1 MIFHLID
8 DGARSGEF
16 NMSFDI
22 QLAQN
27 CKEDEIFFRL
37 YQWNPYTL
45 SIGANQ
51 NFDDIDLEKA
61 KKDNI
66 DVVKRPTGGRAIF
79 HSEELTYSVVVPLSF
94 GLSPKGIYHSVSE
107 ALIKG
112 LLNYDS
118 NLDHTTLET
127 LQPNF
132 PKILKEK
139 SGSICFASTAKNEV
153 KFFGKKLIGSAQ
165 KKMKNVV
172 LQHGSI
178 LCGTKHKELVNYLT
192 LPQKIKSEL
201 LDEMEQKTIEIE
213 TILKEKVDY
222 KRLRNCLTLG
232 FEEYFGIKFN
242 SKKLVESN

>member
-8 DGARSGEF
+8 DSAHSGQY
-16 NMSFDI
+16 NMSFDTR
-22 QLAQN
+22 LAEE
-27 CKEDEIFFRL
+27 CKEDEFFLRL

-45 SIGANQ
+45 SLGANQ
-51 NFDDIDLEKA
+51 SFDDVDLEKA
-61 KKDNI
+61 QQDNI

-79 HSEELTYSVVVPLSF
+79 HSEEITYSVIVPLSF
-94 GLSPKGIYHSVSE
+94 GLSPKGIYHAVSE
-107 ALIKG
+107 ALIHG
-112 LLNYDS
+112 LLKYS
-118 NLDHTTLET
+118 NELNKTTLET

-132 PKILKEK
+132 PEVLKSK

-165 KKMKNVV
+165 KKMKNIV

-192 LPQKIKSEL
+192 LPQELKSEL
-201 LDEMEQKTIEIE
+201 IDEVEEKTIEIE

-232 FEEYFGIKFN
+232 FEEYFGIKF
-242 SKKLVESN
+242 SSTKAVEIN

>member
-8 DGARSGEF
+8 DGAHSGQH
-16 NMSFDI
+16 NMSFDT
-22 QLAQN
+22 QLTEE
-27 CKEDEIFFRL
+27 CKEDEFFFRL

-45 SIGANQ
+45 SLGANQ
-51 NFDDIDLEKA
+51 SFDDVDLEKA
-61 KKDNI
+61 KQDNI

-79 HSEELTYSVVVPLSF
+79 HSEEITYSVVVPLSF

-107 ALIKG
+107 ALIRG
-112 LLNYDS
+112 LLKYS
-118 NLDHTTLET
+118 NELDKTSLET

-132 PKILKEK
+132 PEVLKSK

-165 KKMKNVV
+165 KKMKSVV

-192 LPQKIKSEL
+192 LPQELKSEL
-201 LDEMEQKTIEIE
+201 LDEMEEKTIEIE

-232 FEEYFGIKFN
+232 FEEYFGIKF
-242 SKKLVESN
+242 SSTKAVEIN